1 MRRGLALCREDV
13 EDLVVSLWVGVFGID
28 DAGGRIKGVKQLWD
42 REAILSVRPGGRRE
56 DVRHRLLPYL
66 WRG

>member
-1 MRRGLALCREDV
+1 MRRGLTLRREDV
-13 EDLVVSLWVGVFGID
+13 ENLVVSLWVGVFGID
-28 DAGGRIKGVKQLWD
+28 DARRRIEGVKQLWD
-42 REAILSVRPGGRRE
+42 REASLSVRPGGRRK